1 MKNIWLAVIIL
12 IVGCQSSAESSFNSL
27 SQAFISWYYKF
38 HPVEATRFGIGK
50 HHNSFRL
57 IGISDNE
64 EYIADISRFIIELS
78 QIDATKL
85 SPEIRVDH
93 QILYSHLEKIQ
104 YVMNDIRPWEWNPLW
119 VLDEIYDGLFL
130 LSERREINMDD
141 RVTGVQGRLKLI
153 PEILSLSKE
162 MIISH
167 SSIHIEHGKR
177 RIDRII
183 HLINQLPIKL
193 NSDNLTLD
201 EIDRSIIACKESLLN
216 YLKWLNQ
223 TVVHKPNAQFP
234 LNMKLSDQAFSY
246 YIGKKY
252 LPHSVYKLVDKKRI
266 SIQNNIFNLSLP
278 IYLTDNDE
286 PIWLD
291 RDDTLEVI
299 HWTIDHIRNKP
310 ENQVLIS
317 SILSN
322 FYESISH
329 LQKLTNSKGLIPKN
343 INKRTKL
350 SFSPEYIKSGSHVQL
365 FDHHPKE
372 LNSEILYY
380 IRGNGDS
387 EGLFPLISY
396 EIDLMNARYIIPGRS
411 VQIAHAQNYPSHIRY
426 LFPDPLNIAGWQIY
440 AVQMILNEELKDW
453 DNEYHI
459 LRLKEEVMVISQAFI
474 EGEYYSGKMNRKNA
488 LSYIKKQAFLNDSE
502 AEALMVQSDLHYFTG
517 IQAFIG
523 MMEINSILTEY
534 KKNKGEKF
542 QINQFNKAIL
552 EKGIIPFNQLKKQV
566 LSM

>member
-1 MKNIWLAVIIL
+1 MKNIWLTVIVL
-12 IVGCQSSAESSFNSL
+12 IVGCQSSAESSFNNL
-27 SQAFISWYYKF
+27 SEAFISWYYKF

-50 HHNSFRL
+50 HHDSFRL
-57 IGISDNE
+57 INTSDNE

-78 QIDATKL
+78 QINANKL
-85 SPEIRVDH
+85 SPEVRVDH

-104 YVMNDIRPWEWNPLW
+104 YIMNDIRPWEWNPLW
-119 VLDEIYDGLFL
+119 VLDEIYDGLFI

-141 RVTGVQGRLKLI
+141 RVAGVQGRLKSI
-153 PEILSLSKE
+153 PEMLSRSKE
-162 MIISH
+162 MIISY
-167 SSIHIEHGKR
+167 SSLHIEHGNR
-177 RIDRII
+177 RIDGII

-201 EIDRSIIACKESLLN
+201 EIDRSIIACKKSFLN
-216 YLKWLNQ
+216 YQKWLNQ
-223 TVVHKPNAQFP
+223 TAAQKPGVQFP
-234 LNMKLSDQAFSY
+234 LNLKLSDQAFPY

-252 LPHSVYKLVDKKRI
+252 LPYSVYKLVDKKRI
-266 SIQNNIFNLSLP
+266 SVQNHIFNLSLP

-286 PIWLD
+286 PVWLD

-322 FYESISH
+322 FYESISY
-329 LQKLTNSKGLIPKN
+329 LQKLTHSKGLIPKN

-350 SFSPEYIKSGSHVQL
+350 SFSPAYMQSGSHVQL

-380 IRGNGDS
+380 IRGHDDS

-396 EIDLMNARYIIPGRS
+396 EIDIMNARYIVPGRS
-411 VQIAHAQNYPSHIRY
+411 IQIAYAQKYPSHIRY
-426 LFPDPLNIAGWQIY
+426 LFPDPINIAGWQIY
-440 AVQMILNEELKDW
+440 AVQMILNEELNDW

-459 LRLKEEVMVISQAFI
+459 LRLKEEIMVISQAYI
-474 EGEYYSGKMNRKNA
+474 EGQYYSGKMDRKNA
-488 LSYIKKQAFLNDSE
+488 MSYIKKQAFLNDSE
-502 AEALMVQSDLHYFTG
+502 AEELMVQSDLHYFTG

-534 KKNKGEKF
+534 KKNKGDKF

-552 EKGIIPFNQLKKQV
+552 ENGIIPFNQLKKQV